1 MQYPRILAPMVF
13 AFVLFSWNVWAQEK
27 VVREV
32 EIHRNVKLVQ
42 LSIDPQVPDEMI
54 KQYQSFL
61 PIFEDA
67 LKEST
72 TDQSDECS
80 LTVRVT
86 AGIKEIGSAKTKR
99 PLARISAFR
108 RNSRQEYQGNFL
120 LYSYTTASPVN
131 KEETIVWLKK
141 QILDPA
147 ECR

>member
-1 MQYPRILAPMVF
+1 MQYPRILAPMVL
-13 AFVLFSWNVWAQEK
+13 AFVLLPCTLWAQDK

-42 LSIDPQVPDEMI
+42 LGVDPQVPDEMV

-61 PIFEDA
+61 PILEDS